1 MKKLFTLGFSALMI
15 LGVASCGSKAPAD
28 PDHSYHAVGGW
39 GDWNATD
46 DNKMTAITV
55 DDAKGLGVD
64 LSSKPVEYVYKYDLT
79 IGSTDVDWTAK
90 AKVGGEVKTF
100 NGKFTIKAIA
110 ASWDKEEET
119 YNHDQWIPNPADT
132 GPAKVEALTDNLFF
146 PAYQKEKDA
155 DGFSWADNPVIT
167 SGEGDYTFLCVK
179 YTTQST
185 ATDTGYGFALLK
197 K

>member
-28 PDHSYHAVGGW
+28 PDHTYHAVGGW

-55 DDAKGLGVD
+55 DDAKELGVD
-64 LSSKPVEYVYKYDLT
+64 LSAKSVEYVYKFDFS
-79 IGSTDVDWTAK
+79 IGTTDVDWTAN
-90 AKVGGEVKTF
+90 AKVNGEVKKF

-110 ASWDKEEET
+110 ASYDKEEET

-132 GPAKVEALTDNLFF
+132 GPAHVEALTDNVFF
-146 PAYQKEKDA
+146 PAYQKEKDP

-179 YTTQST
+179 YTTVST
-185 ATDTGYGFALLK
+185 ATDIGYGFALLK

>member
-28 PDHSYHAVGGW
+28 PDHTYHAVGGW
-39 GDWNATD
+39 GEWVASK
-46 DNKMTAITV
+46 DNIMTAITV

-64 LSSKPVEYVYKYDLT
+64 LSNKPVEYVYKFEFET
-79 IGSTDVDWTAK
+79 GADVDWNAK
-90 AKVGGEVKTF
+90 AKFNGEVKEF

-119 YNHDQWIPNPADT
+119 YNHDQWIPNPGDN
-132 GPAKVEALTDNLFF
+132 GPAHIEALTDNIFV
-146 PAYQKEKDA
+146 PPYHKEKDA
-155 DGFSWADNPVIT
+155 EGFHWDMNPVFN
-167 SGEGDYTFLCVK
+167 SGEGSYTFLCVK

-185 ATDTGYGFALLK
+185 MTDIGYGFALLK